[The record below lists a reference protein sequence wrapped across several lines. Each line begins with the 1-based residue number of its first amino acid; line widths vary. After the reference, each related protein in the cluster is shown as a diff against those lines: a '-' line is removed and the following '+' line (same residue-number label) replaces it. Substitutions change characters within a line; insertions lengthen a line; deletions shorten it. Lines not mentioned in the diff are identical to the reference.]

1 MVSYSL
7 PFLIFNIYSLHR
19 HRHASRA
26 NLTSTMKVLVV
37 LVHMLTIVLLLY
49 QKYNSLAWSRS
60 IEKRWQIRNQMA
72 L

>member
-1 MVSYSL
+1 MVNYSL

-26 NLTSTMKVLVV
+26 NLTSTMKVLIV

-49 QKYNSLAWSRS
+49 QKCKYKS
-60 IEKRWQIRNQMA
+60 ILWPGAEAERKDGK
-72 L
+72 